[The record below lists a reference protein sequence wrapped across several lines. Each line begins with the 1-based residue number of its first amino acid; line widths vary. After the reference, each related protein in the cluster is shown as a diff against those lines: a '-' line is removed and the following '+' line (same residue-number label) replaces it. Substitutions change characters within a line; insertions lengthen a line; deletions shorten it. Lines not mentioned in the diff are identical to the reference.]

1 MFTINLKINY
11 MKKTLLVA
19 VILFSFFSVK
29 AQNENI
35 VDPYQNNNEFKL
47 NVVSPLSG
55 AFEASYERHLDK
67 KSSLGISFLTV
78 YDNTINKDLNYYVS
92 PYYRRYFGKKY
103 ASGFFAE
110 GFGMLTSIDGKKIY
124 SADHSTFTEN
134 PNVTD
139 GALGLGLGGKWLTKS
154 GFVFEINVG
163 YGFLLFN
170 ADKTDHNIVNKIG
183 LNVGYRF

>member
-1 MFTINLKINY
+1 

-29 AQNENI
+29 AQNETI
-35 VDPYQNNNEFKL
+35 VDPYQKNNELKL
-47 NVVSPLSG
+47 NVISPLSG
-55 AFEASYERHLDK
+55 SIEATYERLLNK

-78 YDNTINKDLNYYVS
+78 YDDTINDDLNYYIS

-124 SADHSTFTEN
+124 DSEDHSKFTEN
-134 PNVTD
+134 PDVTD
-139 GALGLGLGGKWLTKS
+139 GAIGVGLGGKWLTKS
-154 GFVFEINVG
+154 GFVFEINAG

-170 ADKTDHNIVNKIG
+170 ANKTNHNIVNKIG